1 MYKLVAKYKHWLI
14 ACMWILVTA
23 YFIAGLVLNKQPQM
37 SDRILFI
44 CLYVFATY
52 CIVFSVVSVRP
63 VTRRVTKVWQWV
75 YGNVDRIPEK
85 MRYPVSGGI
94 VVAIFLSASLGFPTN
109 GGESR
114 LARMQS
120 FFGILVI
127 TTLLYVTSQHRRHI
141 NWRTVCVGYL
151 LQLGVGCLVMKTRW
165 GSNVFSWLARLT
177 SGFLACSQAGTRLL
191 FGQHIMDSGAVAAT
205 MFPAIIFFASFVQ
218 IMYYVGAVQ
227 WVLDRVGLLFTK
239 LMSTTRAEAVVAAA
253 SPFVGQSE
261 NVLLVKDLLNHMT
274 RSELHACMTAGFATI
289 SGSVF
294 QSYVALGVDAKSLIT
309 ACVMSVP
316 CSLALSKI
324 RYPETEEPVRDTA
337 VSRREKE
344 SNVLHAMAN
353 GAATGINLCLLILA
367 TVISMVSLI
376 YAIDFALS
384 WFGHFVGISDLTLE
398 LILGYVFYPL
408 AWLLGVP
415 GPDVLQVAQLLGLKL
430 VGNEFIAYS
439 KLTGA
444 GGGVAVQDHLL
455 PRSRMI
461 AYFALAGFANTG
473 SVAQVIAAFGA
484 LAPARK
490 GDISSL
496 ALSACLTGAVATM
509 LTAAIVSMIA

>member
-1 MYKLVAKYKHWLI
+1 
-14 ACMWILVTA
+14 MWILVTA

-227 WVLDRVGLLFTK
+227 WVLDR
-239 LMSTTRAEAVVAAA
+239 
-253 SPFVGQSE
+253 
-261 NVLLVKDLLNHMT
+261 
-274 RSELHACMTAGFATI
+274 
-289 SGSVF
+289 
-294 QSYVALGVDAKSLIT
+294 
-309 ACVMSVP
+309 
-316 CSLALSKI
+316 
-324 RYPETEEPVRDTA
+324 
-337 VSRREKE
+337 
-344 SNVLHAMAN
+344 
-353 GAATGINLCLLILA
+353 
-367 TVISMVSLI
+367 
-376 YAIDFALS
+376 
-384 WFGHFVGISDLTLE
+384 
-398 LILGYVFYPL
+398 
-408 AWLLGVP
+408 
-415 GPDVLQVAQLLGLKL
+415 
-430 VGNEFIAYS
+430 
-439 KLTGA
+439 
-444 GGGVAVQDHLL
+444 
-455 PRSRMI
+455 
-461 AYFALAGFANTG
+461 
-473 SVAQVIAAFGA
+473 
-484 LAPARK
+484 
-490 GDISSL
+490 
-496 ALSACLTGAVATM
+496 
-509 LTAAIVSMIA
+509 

>member
-1 MYKLVAKYKHWLI
+1 
-14 ACMWILVTA
+14 MWILVTA

-109 GGESR
+109 GDESR

-127 TTLLYVTSQHRRHI
+127 TALLYVTSQHRQRI

-261 NVLLVKDLLNHMT
+261 NVLLVKDFLNHMT